1 MTTYKYSF
9 KDEENAAKAVGIS
22 LPISNKQSKS
32 ICTYLRG
39 KKIELVKKILQEVI
53 KKQRAVPFTKH
64 TNGIGHRKGMASG
77 SYPIK
82 SSQHILD
89 IIKSAEANAQFK
101 GLNTAN
107 LVLKYIIAK
116 KAPTVIRYGRKGGKK
131 AKRTH
136 IEIML
141 QQTK

>member
-1 MTTYKYSF
+1 MVTYKYSF
-9 KDEENAAKAVGIS
+9 KDEENTAKAVGIS
-22 LPISNKQSKS
+22 LPISNKQSKA
-32 ICTYLRG
+32 ICSHLRG
-39 KKIELVKKILQEVI
+39 RKIEQAKKILQQVI
-53 KKQRAVPFTKH
+53 KKKQPIPFTKH
-64 TNGIGHRKGMASG
+64 TDGIGHRKGMASG

-82 SSQHILD
+82 ASEQILD

-107 LVLKYIIAK
+107 LVLKYLIAK
-116 KAPTVIRYGRKGGKK
+116 KAPTVMRYGRKGGKK

-141 QQTK
+141 SQ